1 MSRLALEILNPL
13 SIGSGSNCGCSGREA
28 QPSCVSHC
36 DICMLDGCLNGSP
49 ITLAA
54 VLTSLR
60 SCFCSHK
67 APVRHVEIFLSLS
80 VLLLK
85 VLKVHL
91 ELKLIR
97 SSWLKVN
104 VKYVE
109 SLLQNSYTT
118 NDQISQ
124 NCRMMMMMK
133 RCFVFKTSKVA
144 FTVGGQCISVIV
156 IERHN
161 IDCII
166 LSTMQ

>member
-1 MSRLALEILNPL
+1 MM
-13 SIGSGSNCGCSGREA
+13 
-28 QPSCVSHC
+28 H
-36 DICMLDGCLNGSP
+36 GCLNGFQ

-60 SCFCSHK
+60 SRFYSHK

-104 VKYVE
+104 VTVKQTNFE
-109 SLLQNSYTT
+109 SLLKNSHTI
-118 NDQISQ
+118 NDQISHK
-124 NCRMMMMMK
+124 CRMMMMK
-133 RCFVFKTSKVA
+133 RS
-144 FTVGGQCISVIV
+144 
-156 IERHN
+156 
-161 IDCII
+161 
-166 LSTMQ
+166 LSL